1 MKKTIISGLVA
12 GAFALTLAGCG
23 NSGTTNTVN
32 SEAVANLEKTNFNVG

>member
-1 MKKTIISGLVA
+1 MKKIIISGLVA

-32 SEAVANLEKTNFNVG
+32 